1 MVSQEIVG
9 LNIVI
14 VMDNIDTSIF
24 NQYWFIQNKV
34 ILPEEMQG
42 SSVFV
47 PGLTNIGTED
57 CQIVVTPQNIQFV
70 IKTSDI
76 NKSYDCIKKRFS
88 KMVDAMP
95 MIPLKAIGLNINWK
109 VMDDSKN
116 IPVFSKECFYNE
128 GSSIY
133 SNFKNKDAR
142 FGAYFSQSYDYNT
155 RLKLDIKPVLAN
167 TPQGDIEFML
177 ASFNYHRALSR
188 ENRLNEVKDQL
199 KKWSNVIQN
208 SKKIACSLI

>member
-1 MVSQEIVG
+1 MLSQEIVG
-9 LNIVI
+9 LNIVL
-14 VMDNIDTSIF
+14 VMDNIDTSVF

-34 ILPEEMQG
+34 ISPEEMQN

-57 CQIVVTPQNIQFV
+57 CQIIITPQNIQFV

-76 NKSYDCIKKRFS
+76 NKSYDSIKKRFV

-95 MIPLKAIGLNINWK
+95 MIPFKALGLNINWK
-109 VMDDSKN
+109 VMDENKN
-116 IPVFSKECFYNE
+116 IPEFSKECFFNE
-128 GSSIY
+128 ESAIY
-133 SNFKNKDAR
+133 RLFQNKDAR
-142 FGAYFSQSYDYNT
+142 FGAYFSQNYDYCT

-167 TPQGDIEFML
+167 TPQGDMEFLL
-177 ASFNYHRALSR
+177 AAFNYHRDLSR
-188 ENRLNEVKDQL
+188 ENRLNEVKDQI